1 MNALAGLLT
10 RYGQTVT
17 LRSSGGTQTVRA
29 FIRPEVSRGEAVPGV
44 QTAIGWVDDRLWR
57 YIGTAEVQPGD
68 VIVWK
73 ETAYRVRSSRAYALG
88 DAVHHW
94 QASLEREREAA
105 Q

>member
-1 MNALAGLLT
+1 MNALAGILT

-17 LRSSGGTQTVRA
+17 LKSGEITRTVRA
-29 FIRPEVSRGEAVPGV
+29 FIRPEVRRDEAVPGT

-57 YIGTAEVQPGD
+57 YIGTAEVRSGD
-68 VIVWK
+68 VIVWN
-73 ETAYRVRSSRAYALG
+73 ETAFRVRSSRAYALG